1 MSDLPDL
8 QARLG
13 AAVLR
18 ARALDGGAPA
28 AYIPELAN
36 APVDSTGAAVCT
48 VGGDLLRAGDMQR
61 LTLQS
66 SAKLLLLA
74 GLLEERGPEEVFRVV
89 GAEPTG
95 GSFSSVAWL
104 ETHGPRPANP
114 LVNAGA
120 IALCGL
126 LRGNAEDRLA
136 WIEGW
141 AERLYGGPLH
151 TSTRVLASERRTGDR
166 NRSIAWFLRGA
177 GLLSVPVDEVLEAYF
192 TLCSLEATVAEAAHL
207 PAVLANRGRS
217 PITQQPL
224 LSPRTAR
231 IVLALMATC
240 GMYDE
245 SGMWLVETGLPAKSG
260 VSGIIVAVAEGRW
273 GIAAASP
280 RVNAKGASVRARA
293 IIREMAEV
301 AGG

>member
-1 MSDLPDL
+1 MEREDL
-8 QARLG
+8 QGRLE
-13 AAVLR
+13 AAVAA
-18 ARALDGGAPA
+18 ARGLSGGAPA
-28 AYIPELAN
+28 SYIPELAN
-36 APVDSTGAAVCT
+36 APLEATGAAIRT
-48 VGGDLLRAGDMQR
+48 VEGALYRAGDLPRM
-61 LTLQS
+61 TLQS

-126 LRGNAEDRLA
+126 LRGNVEDQLA

-141 AERLYGGPLH
+141 AARLYGGHLFINP
-151 TSTRVLASERRTGDR
+151 RVLASERRTGDR

-177 GLLSVPVDEVLEAYF
+177 GLLPGSVDEVLEAYF
-192 TLCSLEATVAEAAHL
+192 TLCSLEATVVEAAHL
-207 PAVLANRGRS
+207 PAALANAGRS
-217 PITQQPL
+217 PLTQAPI

-231 IVLALMATC
+231 IVLAVMSTC

-245 SGMWLVETGLPAKSG
+245 SGSWLVETGLPAKSG
-260 VSGIIVAVAEGRW
+260 VSGIIVAAAPGRW

-280 RVNAKGASVRARA
+280 RVNARGASVRARA
-293 IIREMAEV
+293 IIGALAPE
-301 AGG
+301 